1 MYRPTALDC
10 HWSANSLPYEQPRD
24 NYNNTITITVYTVSQ
39 KKTNHFNF
47 RHNFAICWDIF
58 TIFETPWS
66 GIIAGWC
73 NLLHTHHQCEAFT
86 WRDVTHDVIQ
96 AVARRA
102 HRHQISYHL
111 TYGLWTHRTWILFTI
126 LSEVYAREG
135 VPDTHSE
142 YRRVETSASSGV
154 GGAGPQTYPCSYRT
168 AATLSQCVWLVCE
181 SSGGIF
187 WPTFALNLHVALW
200 AICWIVGLCNI

>member
-1 MYRPTALDC
+1 MRYGTGDSGAFYFEILIVYAIFPLSC
-10 HWSANSLPYEQPRD
+10 VWLSAAWNSSLIVNHMRLIFWVLLYWRLLLFSFPLCRWQHSQSQLSEGTSEIRD
-24 NYNNTITITVYTVSQ
+24 IHRVPE
-39 KKTNHFNF
+39 KTSHFNF

-58 TIFETPWS
+58 TIFEAPCS

-111 TYGLWTHRTWILFTI
+111 TYGLWTHRT
-126 LSEVYAREG
+126 
-135 VPDTHSE
+135 
-142 YRRVETSASSGV
+142 
-154 GGAGPQTYPCSYRT
+154 
-168 AATLSQCVWLVCE
+168 
-181 SSGGIF
+181 
-187 WPTFALNLHVALW
+187 
-200 AICWIVGLCNI
+200 